1 MKTIGSLGN
10 KIILEFISLTIQ
22 LVVAYQIQTWL
33 QSEIENQYVWQQ
45 TRPEVISLNAI
56 SSRVPNANLVT
67 NHVCSHGGETTP
79 LLSPSWMHTSCNLPS
94 EAFELKE

>member
-22 LVVAYQIQTWL
+22 LIVAYLQTIQTWL
-33 QSEIENQYVWQQ
+33 QSEIEKQYVWQQ

-67 NHVCSHGGETTP
+67 NHVCSHGVRP
-79 LLSPSWMHTSCNLPS
+79 LH
-94 EAFELKE
+94 F